1 MTKVKGLITKIQ
13 SVTSLLEEAY
23 QSPRLGNKVNP
34 LNELLYIQL
43 SLRTT
48 GPSFERTY
56 TYFKKRFS
64 RWEQVYLASESEV
77 AAAMFN
83 AGLSKQKASNL
94 KKILQGLIDDFGK
107 LSLSGLKNLS
117 DEEIENYLCSLPGI
131 GKKSARC
138 IMMYSF
144 DRAVFPV
151 DSHCFRVIK
160 RLRWVGQNENHTD
173 KVADKIQDLIPKS
186 IRYSLHVNMVAHGR
200 SMCHPVYPKCSICP
214 ILQLC
219 PFGQERT
226 RNMG

>member
-1 MTKVKGLITKIQ
+1 MTKVKGLIRKIQ

-56 TYFKKRFS
+56 THFKKCFPK
-64 RWEQVYLASESEV
+64 WERL
-77 AAAMFN
+77 
-83 AGLSKQKASNL
+83 GW
-94 KKILQGLIDDFGK
+94 
-107 LSLSGLKNLS
+107 
-117 DEEIENYLCSLPGI
+117 I
-131 GKKSARC
+131 GKKEK
-138 IMMYSF
+138 Y
-144 DRAVFPV
+144 
-151 DSHCFRVIK
+151 
-160 RLRWVGQNENHTD
+160 TD
-173 KVADKIQDLIPKS
+173 KVADKIQGFIPKS
-186 IRYSLHVNMVAHGR
+186 VRYSLHVNMVAHGR
-200 SMCHPVYPKCSICP
+200 SMCHPVYPRCSVCP